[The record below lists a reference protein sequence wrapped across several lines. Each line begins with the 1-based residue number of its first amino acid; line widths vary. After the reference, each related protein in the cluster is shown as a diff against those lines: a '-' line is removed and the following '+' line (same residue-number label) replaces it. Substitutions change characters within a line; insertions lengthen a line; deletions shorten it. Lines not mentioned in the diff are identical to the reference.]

1 MEQFIQ
7 NFYTFKY
14 SRNLA
19 VDTSDSGDKEEDD
32 NQISFLNQKTRK
44 MRRIKNSIRQNR
56 FRNQQGDT
64 CSYYNRL
71 IKSTFI
77 VLFSK

>member
-1 MEQFIQ
+1 MEEFIQ

-44 MRRIKNSIRQNR
+44 MRRRKNVN
-56 FRNQQGDT
+56 
-64 CSYYNRL
+64 
-71 IKSTFI
+71 
-77 VLFSK
+77 